1 MSDFLLSLKDV
12 SLAFGGPQVLDKV
25 SLSIHKGLR
34 AALTGRNGEGKSTL
48 MKVIAGQIEPD
59 TGEIVRAPGLKV
71 VYVGQGVEDIR
82 RETEDARGRETVD
95 ERHVSRLTSNVLS
108 PTPHVSR
115 LSSQVLAGP
124 SPSVS
129 RPSLARSGG
138 QIRRE
143 ALEKAI
149 ISQPDLLLLDEPTN
163 HLDVENIDWLE
174 GMIRRQREMAV
185 VIVTHDR
192 RFLKRVATKILDLD
206 RGELA
211 GWECD
216 YPTFVRRKQELL
228 ADEAVYWERKSK
240 KLAQEEAWIRRGVKA
255 RTTRNEGRVA
265 ALMKLREEFA
275 ARRREVGT
283 ATMKLDTAAAGG
295 VRVLKIEK
303 LGFAWGAEGRTLDER
318 RETLAAEGRETL
330 DGRRET
336 RTAEGRETL
345 DGRQVSSLSSQVLS
359 GLPSQVSSPSSP
371 WLFRSFSADILR
383 GERIGILGRNGAG
396 KTTLLKLL
404 TGKLKPTEGSVTLGT
419 GVEMAFL
426 DQLRGELNP
435 ALTVGE
441 NIASDRDEVIVGGVK
456 KHVYSYLADF
466 LFAPE
471 RVRTP
476 VKALSGG
483 ERARLMLA
491 KLFLKPANLLVMDEP
506 TNDLDMETLELLEEQ
521 LLNYTGTLL
530 LVSHDREFLDNVVTS
545 TFVLEGDGEVR
556 QYPGGYA
563 DYERQRGM
571 KSEVGSRSRTK
582 ESSNSAV
589 QLQTTTTS
597 SAPRKLSY
605 KEQRELDALPEK
617 IDALEKEIAAIEA
630 DLVAGK
636 IYTSERLAPAQEELE
651 AAVER
656 WAELEERSLKLK
668 G

>member
-48 MKVIAGQIEPD
+48 MKVIAGTLEPD
-59 TGEIVRAPGLKV
+59 EGEIVRAPGLKV
-71 VYVGQGVEDIR
+71 IYVGQGVEERDEDAR
-82 RETEDARGRETVD
+82 RKTEDVRGRETEDARQGLTSHVSCPD
-95 ERHVSRLTSNVLS
+95 PGLASHVSR
-108 PTPHVSR
+108 P
-115 LSSQVLAGP
+115 P
-124 SPSVS
+124 SG
-129 RPSLARSGG
+129 LSGG
-138 QIRRE
+138 QIRRARLEE
-143 ALEKAI
+143 AIL
-149 ISQPDLLLLDEPTN
+149 SRPDLLLLDEPTN
-163 HLDVENIDWLE
+163 HLDVEAIDWLE

-185 VIVTHDR
+185 LVVTHDR
-192 RFLKRVATKILDLD
+192 RFLKRVATTVFDLD
-206 RGELA
+206 RGELS

-216 YPTFVRRKQELL
+216 YPTFVKRKAELL

-275 ARRREVGT
+275 ARRSQVGT
-283 ATMKLDTAAAGG
+283 ATLKLDTAAPGG

-303 LGFAWGAEGRTLDER
+303 LGFRWGSSDSSESSDSRG
-318 RETLAAEGRETL
+318 
-330 DGRRET
+330 T
-336 RTAEGRETL
+336 RDSRKLISNFT
-345 DGRQVSSLSSQVLS
+345 
-359 GLPSQVSSPSSP
+359 
-371 WLFRSFSADILR
+371 ADILR

-404 TGKLKPTEGSVTLGT
+404 TGRLQPTEGSVTRGT
-419 GVEMAFL
+419 GVELAFL
-426 DQLRGELNP
+426 GQLRGELKP
-435 ALTVGE
+435 ELTVGE

-506 TNDLDMETLELLEEQ
+506 TNDLDVETLELLEEQ
-521 LLNYTGTLL
+521 LLSYRGTLL

-563 DYERQRGM
+563 DYERQREKINTETQRHREEM
-571 KSEVGSRSRTK
+571 PKCDDKSPCLRVSVFK
-582 ESSNSAV
+582 K
-589 QLQTTTTS
+589 
-597 SAPRKLSY
+597 KLSY
-605 KEQRELDALPEK
+605 NEQRELDALPGR
-617 IDALEKEIAAIEA
+617 IDALEREIAAIEA

-636 IYTSERLAPAQEELE
+636 IYASERLAPAQAELE

-656 WAELEERSLKLK
+656 WAELAERAENML
-668 G
+668 

>member
-48 MKVIAGQIEPD
+48 LKVIAGQLEPD

-71 VYVGQGVEDIR
+71 VYVGQGVEGD
-82 RETEDARGRETVD
+82 
-95 ERHVSRLTSNVLS
+95 
-108 PTPHVSR
+108 
-115 LSSQVLAGP
+115 
-124 SPSVS
+124 
-129 RPSLARSGG
+129 PSLSGG
-138 QIRRE
+138 QIRKARLE
-143 ALEKAI
+143 QALL
-149 ISQPDLLLLDEPTN
+149 SQPDLLLLDEPTN
-163 HLDVENIDWLE
+163 HLDIENIDWLE

-216 YPTFVRRKQELL
+216 YPTFVKRKAELL

-265 ALMKLREEFA
+265 ALLKLRAEFA
-275 ARRREVGT
+275 ARRAPVGT
-283 ATMKLDTAAAGG
+283 ATMKLDTAMAGG
-295 VRVLKIEK
+295 MRVLKIEN
-303 LGFAWGAEGRTLDER
+303 LGFSYDR
-318 RETLAAEGRETL
+318 
-330 DGRRET
+330 
-336 RTAEGRETL
+336 
-345 DGRQVSSLSSQVLS
+345 VSSDSS
-359 GLPSQVSSPSSP
+359 VSSDPKDSNDP
-371 WLFRSFSADILR
+371 IIRNFTADVLR

-419 GVEMAFL
+419 NVEMAFL
-426 DQLRGELNP
+426 DQLRGELKP
-435 ALTVGE
+435 ELTVGE
-441 NIASDRDEVIVGGVK
+441 NIASDRDEVVVGGVK

-476 VKALSGG
+476 VAALSGG

-506 TNDLDMETLELLEEQ
+506 TNDLDIETLELLEEQ
-521 LLNYTGTLL
+521 LLNYSGTLL

-556 QYPGGYA
+556 QYPGGYE
-563 DYERQRGM
+563 DYEKQRG
-571 KSEVGSRSRTK
+571 KREEGRGKRK
-582 ESSNSAV
+582 DLIPHPSSLIPLPSN
-589 QLQTTTTS
+589 
-597 SAPRKLSY
+597 RKLSY
-605 KEQRELDALPEK
+605 NEQRELAALPDR

-630 DLVAGK
+630 FLADGSNYAKDPAKCKSDL
-636 IYTSERLAPAQEELE
+636 ERLSLAKGELD
-651 AAVER
+651 AAESR
-656 WAELEERSLKLK
+656 WLELEERKV
-668 G
+668 

>member
-25 SLSIHKGLR
+25 TLSIHKGLR

-48 MKVIAGQIEPD
+48 MKVIAGTLEPD

-71 VYVGQGVEDIR
+71 VYVGQGVEDLGIDKIGKGIGVDIDN
-82 RETEDARGRETVD
+82 TISMPTDAY
-95 ERHVSRLTSNVLS
+95 
-108 PTPHVSR
+108 PR
-115 LSSQVLAGP
+115 LSTPAN
-124 SPSVS
+124 
-129 RPSLARSGG
+129 SLNLSGG
-138 QIRRE
+138 QIRR
-143 ALEKAI
+143 ARLEKALL
-149 ISQPDLLLLDEPTN
+149 SQPDLLLLDEPTN

-216 YPTFVRRKQELL
+216 YPTFVKRKAELL

-275 ARRREVGT
+275 ARRRQVGT

-295 VRVLKIEK
+295 VRVLKIEN
-303 LGFAWGAEGRTLDER
+303 LGFGWGVGADTDTIDNNGSTPIDAYPRLSTPNLISNF
-318 RETLAAEGRETL
+318 
-330 DGRRET
+330 
-336 RTAEGRETL
+336 TA
-345 DGRQVSSLSSQVLS
+345 DV
-359 GLPSQVSSPSSP
+359 
-371 WLFRSFSADILR
+371 LR

-435 ALTVGE
+435 ELTVGE
-441 NIASDRDEVIVGGVK
+441 NVASDRDEVVVGGVK
-456 KHVYSYLADF
+456 KHVYSYLSDF

-506 TNDLDMETLELLEEQ
+506 TNALDIETLELLEEQ
-521 LLNYTGTLL
+521 LLNYSGTLL

-563 DYERQRGM
+563 DYERQRG
-571 KSEVGSRSRTK
+571 KVGVDRNRK
-582 ESSNSAV
+582 ESIGADTDTIDNTISTPTDAY
-589 QLQTTTTS
+589 
-597 SAPRKLSY
+597 PRLSTPKSKKLSY
-605 KEQRELDALPEK
+605 NEQRELAALPDR

-636 IYTSERLAPAQEELE
+636 IYTSDRLAPAQAELE

-656 WAELEERSLKLK
+656 WAELEERVQSLKSNV
-668 G
+668 

>member
-12 SLAFGGPQVLDKV
+12 SLAFGGPQVLDRI

-48 MKVIAGQIEPD
+48 MKVIAGTLEPD

-71 VYVGQGVEDIR
+71 VYVGQGVEDLR
-82 RETEDARGRETVD
+82 QETEDIRGRETLD
-95 ERHVSRLTSNVLS
+95 DRPVSGLSSNVLS
-108 PTPHVSR
+108 S
-115 LSSQVLAGP
+115 LKSQVSSP
-124 SPSVS
+124 SPG
-129 RPSLARSGG
+129 LSGG
-138 QIRRE
+138 QIRRARLEE
-143 ALEKAI
+143 ALL
-149 ISQPDLLLLDEPTN
+149 SQPDLLLLDEPTN

-192 RFLKRVATKILDLD
+192 RFLKRVATKIFDLD

-216 YPTFVRRKQELL
+216 YPTFVKRKRELL

-265 ALMKLREEFA
+265 ALLKLREEFA
-275 ARRREVGT
+275 ARRKQVGT
-283 ATMKLDTAAAGG
+283 ATMRLDTAAAGG
-295 VRVLKIEK
+295 VRVLKIEG
-303 LGFAWGAEGRTLDER
+303 LGFRYECEKVKVEG
-318 RETLAAEGRETL
+318 EGEQRN
-330 DGRRET
+330 
-336 RTAEGRETL
+336 
-345 DGRQVSSLSSQVLS
+345 LSTCSAGQPEKDS
-359 GLPSQVSSPSSP
+359 THHCSPSPLTFTSQKSN
-371 WLFRSFSADILR
+371 FRIANFTADVLR

-396 KTTLLKLL
+396 KTTLLRLL

-426 DQLRGELNP
+426 DQLRGELRP
-435 ALTVGE
+435 ELTVGE
-441 NIASDRDEVIVGGVK
+441 NIASDRDEVVVGGVK

-506 TNDLDMETLELLEEQ
+506 TNDLDIETLELLEEQ
-521 LLNYTGTLL
+521 LLNYSGTLL

-545 TFVLEGDGEVR
+545 TFVLEGDGLVR

-563 DYERQRGM
+563 DYERQRS
-571 KSEVGSRSRTK
+571 KSNAGGESPKDDLPSEHRSIRPSEQVRTVP
-582 ESSNSAV
+582 SSS
-589 QLQTTTTS
+589 
-597 SAPRKLSY
+597 PRGKKLSY
-605 KEQRELDALPEK
+605 NEQRELNALPDR

-636 IYTSERLAPAQEELE
+636 IYTSERLAPAQAELE
-651 AAVER
+651 QLVER
-656 WAELEERSLKLK
+656 WAELEERN
-668 G
+668 GTTH

>member
-12 SLAFGGPQVLDKV
+12 TLAFGGPQVLDKV
-25 SLSIHKGLR
+25 SLSIGKGLR

-48 MKVIAGQIEPD
+48 LKVIAGQLEPD

-71 VYVGQGVEDIR
+71 VYVGQGVED
-82 RETEDARGRETVD
+82 E
-95 ERHVSRLTSNVLS
+95 
-108 PTPHVSR
+108 
-115 LSSQVLAGP
+115 LSSCAGEGT
-124 SPSVS
+124 
-129 RPSLARSGG
+129 RSGG
-138 QIRRE
+138 QIRR
-143 ALEKAI
+143 ARLEKAI
-149 ISQPDLLLLDEPTN
+149 LSQPDLLLLDEPTN

-216 YPTFVRRKQELL
+216 YPTFLKRKAELL

-275 ARRREVGT
+275 ARRKQVGT
-283 ATMKLDTAAAGG
+283 ATIKLDTAVAGG

-303 LGFAWGAEGRTLDER
+303 LGFSYARGGEGALISNF
-318 RETLAAEGRETL
+318 
-330 DGRRET
+330 
-336 RTAEGRETL
+336 TA
-345 DGRQVSSLSSQVLS
+345 DV
-359 GLPSQVSSPSSP
+359 
-371 WLFRSFSADILR
+371 LR

-404 TGKLKPTEGSVTLGT
+404 TGKLQPTEGSVTLGT
-419 GVEMAFL
+419 NVEMAFL
-426 DQLRGELNP
+426 DQLRGELKSE
-435 ALTVGE
+435 LTVGE

-491 KLFLKPANLLVMDEP
+491 KLFLKPANLLIMDEP
-506 TNDLDMETLELLEEQ
+506 TNDLDIETLELLEEQ
-521 LLNYTGTLL
+521 LLNYRGTLL

-563 DYERQRGM
+563 DYERYKGSGSTEVRGVS
-571 KSEVGSRSRTK
+571 KPSKPPQPPKPTK
-582 ESSNSAV
+582 PS
-589 QLQTTTTS
+589 
-597 SAPRKLSY
+597 KLSY
-605 KEQRELDALPEK
+605 NEQRELDALPAR

-656 WAELEERSLKLK
+656 WAELEERSQSLASKV
-668 G
+668 

>member
-48 MKVIAGQIEPD
+48 LKVIAGTLEPD

-71 VYVGQGVEDIR
+71 VYVGQGVEKSDF
-82 RETEDARGRETVD
+82 D
-95 ERHVSRLTSNVLS
+95 SS
-108 PTPHVSR
+108 PA
-115 LSSQVLAGP
+115 L
-124 SPSVS
+124 
-129 RPSLARSGG
+129 SGG
-138 QIRRE
+138 QIRRARLE
-143 ALEKAI
+143 QALL
-149 ISQPDLLLLDEPTN
+149 SQPDLLLLDEPTN
-163 HLDVENIDWLE
+163 HLDIENIDWLE

-192 RFLKRVATKILDLD
+192 RFLRRVATKILDLD

-216 YPTFVRRKQELL
+216 YQTFVKRKAELL

-265 ALMKLREEFA
+265 ALMKLRAEFA
-275 ARRREVGT
+275 ARRQQVGT

-303 LGFAWGAEGRTLDER
+303 LGFSYEKQVRIANCELRMSED
-318 RETLAAEGRETL
+318 
-330 DGRRET
+330 
-336 RTAEGRETL
+336 TAIHH
-345 DGRQVSSLSSQVLS
+345 SS
-359 GLPSQVSSPSSP
+359 
-371 WLFRSFSADILR
+371 FIIRNFSTDVLR

-396 KTTLLKLL
+396 KTTLLKIL
-404 TGKLKPTEGSVTLGT
+404 TGKLQPTEGSVTFGT

-426 DQLRGELNP
+426 DQLRGELKP
-435 ALTVGE
+435 ELTVGE

-466 LFAPE
+466 LFTPE

-506 TNDLDMETLELLEEQ
+506 TNDLDIETLELLEEQ
-521 LLNYTGTLL
+521 LLNYSGTLL

-563 DYERQRGM
+563 DYERYNGSGSTEVRGVS
-571 KSEVGSRSRTK
+571 KPSKPPKPSKPS
-582 ESSNSAV
+582 
-589 QLQTTTTS
+589 
-597 SAPRKLSY
+597 KLSY
-605 KEQRELDALPEK
+605 NEQRELAALPDR

-651 AAVER
+651 QLVDR
-656 WAELEERSLKLK
+656 WAELEERK
-668 G
+668 GAGRKE

>member
-48 MKVIAGQIEPD
+48 MKVIAGTLKPD
-59 TGEIVRAPGLKV
+59 SGEIVRAPGLKV
-71 VYVGQGVEDIR
+71 VYVGQGVEKSESEVVAVQR
-82 RETEDARGRETVD
+82 NVRNSTV
-95 ERHVSRLTSNVLS
+95 RL
-108 PTPHVSR
+108 PTTTT
-115 LSSQVLAGP
+115 AF
-124 SPSVS
+124 
-129 RPSLARSGG
+129 SGG
-138 QIRRE
+138 QIRRARLEE
-143 ALEKAI
+143 AIL
-149 ISQPDLLLLDEPTN
+149 SRPDLLLLDEPTN
-163 HLDVENIDWLE
+163 HLDIENIDWLE

-192 RFLKRVATKILDLD
+192 RFLKRVATRIFDLD

-211 GWECD
+211 GWDCD
-216 YPTFVRRKQELL
+216 YPTFVKRKQELL

-265 ALMKLREEFA
+265 ALLKLREEFA
-275 ARRREVGT
+275 ARRHEVGT
-283 ATMKLDTAAAGG
+283 ATLKLDTAAPGG
-295 VRVLKIEK
+295 VRVLKIEN
-303 LGFAWGAEGRTLDER
+303 LSFGYDRVPRASS
-318 RETLAAEGRETL
+318 
-330 DGRRET
+330 
-336 RTAEGRETL
+336 
-345 DGRQVSSLSSQVLS
+345 VSSDSNDSIIR
-359 GLPSQVSSPSSP
+359 G
-371 WLFRSFSADILR
+371 FTADVLR

-404 TGKLKPTEGSVTLGT
+404 TGKLQPTEGSVTVGT
-419 GVEMAFL
+419 NVEMAFL

-435 ALTVGE
+435 ELTVGE
-441 NIASDRDEVIVGGVK
+441 NVASDRDEVIVGGVK

-466 LFAPE
+466 LFPPE

-506 TNDLDMETLELLEEQ
+506 TNDLDIETLELLEEQ
-521 LLNYTGTLL
+521 LLNYKGTLL

-545 TFVLEGDGEVR
+545 TFVLEGDGLVR

-571 KSEVGSRSRTK
+571 KSEVGSRSRTM
-582 ESSNSAV
+582 ELSDSAV
-589 QLQTTTTS
+589 RLPTTTT
-597 SAPRKLSY
+597 AKPTATRKLSY
-605 KEQRELDALPEK
+605 NEQRELAALPDR

-630 DLVAGK
+630 DLVAGR
-636 IYTSERLAPAQEELE
+636 IYTSDRLAPAQAELE

-656 WAELEERSLKLK
+656 WAELEERAQGLRSKV
-668 G
+668 